1 MNRWLPAAAVP
12 FAQLARWDR
21 PVGTW
26 LLLWPCLWSVALA
39 APPGSPPDLA
49 ICAVFGTG
57 AFIMRGAGCTVN
69 DLWDRDIDRQVERTR
84 MRPLASG
91 AVGVGGALGFLAAQ
105 LACGLGVLLTLP
117 PAAVVLGLAST
128 PLWTLYPLAKR
139 VTNWPQA
146 VLGLAFNWGALMGS
160 TAVHGACD
168 WPTALPLYAAGCWW
182 TLVYDTIYAHQDK
195 ADDAR
200 AGVRSTALRLGEDSR
215 LWLTL
220 FSAGCVGS
228 LLVAGAA
235 AQPGV
240 HAPALG
246 AGLACGA
253 GHLAWQLR
261 TVDFHDRADCLRK
274 FQSNHHFG
282 GIIFAALVAGRLLAE
297 LPAAEADTGATAP
310 RPESMWSLLGG
321 YLV

>member
-1 MNRWLPAAAVP
+1 MLRLRPLPLPPSRILRFPCLLSGRTVLCPRSGSPGPLALSRSLCVPPPPRPPPDQAPHTDINTRTWVNRWLPAAAVP

-146 VLGLAFNWGALMGS
+146 VLGLAFNWG
-160 TAVHGACD
+160 
-168 WPTALPLYAAGCWW
+168 
-182 TLVYDTIYAHQDK
+182 
-195 ADDAR
+195 
-200 AGVRSTALRLGEDSR
+200 
-215 LWLTL
+215 
-220 FSAGCVGS
+220 
-228 LLVAGAA
+228 
-235 AQPGV
+235 
-240 HAPALG
+240 
-246 AGLACGA
+246 
-253 GHLAWQLR
+253 
-261 TVDFHDRADCLRK
+261 
-274 FQSNHHFG
+274 
-282 GIIFAALVAGRLLAE
+282 
-297 LPAAEADTGATAP
+297 
-310 RPESMWSLLGG
+310 
-321 YLV
+321 